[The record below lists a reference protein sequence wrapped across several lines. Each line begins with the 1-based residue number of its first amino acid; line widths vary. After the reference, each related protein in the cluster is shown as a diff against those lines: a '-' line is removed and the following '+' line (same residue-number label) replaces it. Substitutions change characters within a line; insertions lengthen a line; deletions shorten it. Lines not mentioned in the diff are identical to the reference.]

1 MPKEYQIIIGCDL
14 LGKVGAQVENKE
26 GIWAIRIGNRKY
38 KCRGATKDIEA
49 RVGAIQRVDDW
60 RQKIK
65 AEYEDIFFKEGDK
78 LGVTGQRTMH
88 SRPRAGTG
96 KGND

>member
-1 MPKEYQIIIGCDL
+1 LRIHVMEGMPKEYQIIIGCDL

-26 GIWAIRIGNRKY
+26 GIWAIRIGNMKY

-78 LGVTGQRTMH
+78 LGVTG
-88 SRPRAGTG
+88 RAR
-96 KGND
+96 